1 LLPKIWPAILT
12 LGWILLTFAA
22 VEALMALFS
31 HAAGDGYVDDFA
43 LSAGLTAL
51 VGGACVLTTKGRPFE
66 LRFRDAALLTVVAW
80 FLVPAFAA
88 IPLLGEP
95 INLSPVDAYFE
106 MVSGITT
113 TGSTVMSGLDTAAKS
128 ILLWRATVSW
138 LGGIGIIGLAIVIL
152 PFLKIGGMQLFR
164 LESTDRSEKMMPR
177 VRTIATTVGRIYL
190 ALTLACFLTYWAL
203 GMTPF
208 DALTQAF
215 ATVCTGGFGTHDSSF
230 IFFDSAAIEWAGVV
244 FMALGAMPFLA
255 LLRMVR
261 LGVRGERVDPQIRA
275 FVGFLVVTTLV
286 FAAWLVLSEGVDIG
300 TALTK
305 SAFNITSIV
314 TTTGFASVDYLQW
327 GAFAAAW
334 FFMLTFVG
342 GCTGSTAGAIKI
354 FRFQVLAGVVGQHV
368 RTTIYPHAV
377 TPLRYGAR
385 VIGDEQIVSV
395 GVFVFV
401 YLVAVAVVAMMLALI
416 GLDTAT
422 ALSAS
427 ATAFGNVGPGISPE
441 IGPVGNFAGLPD
453 SAKVILSIAMI
464 LGRLELLVVLLLF
477 MPNFYR

>member
-43 LSAGLTAL
+43 LSAAVTAL

-95 INLSPVDAYFE
+95 VNLTPVDAYFE

-113 TGSTVMSGLDTAAKS
+113 TGSTVLSGLDTMAAS
-128 ILLWRATVSW
+128 LLLWRSAVSW
-138 LGGIGIIGLAIVIL
+138 MGGIGIIGLALVIL

-164 LESTDRSEKMMPR
+164 LESTDRSEKSMPR
-177 VRTIATTVGRIYL
+177 VRSIAATVGRVYL
-190 ALTLACFLTYWAL
+190 ALTVACFLTYWAL

-208 DALTQAF
+208 DALTQTF

-230 IFFDSAAIEWAGVV
+230 VYFDSKAIEWAAVV
-244 FMALGAMPFLA
+244 FMMLGAMPFLA
-255 LLRMVR
+255 FLR
-261 LGVRGERVDPQIRA
+261 LIRGGSLRDRIDPQIKT
-275 FVGFLVVTTLV
+275 FVTFLAIATVI
-286 FAAWLVLSEGVDIG
+286 FALWLHFAQGVDPA
-300 TALTK
+300 TALTN
-305 SAFNITSIV
+305 SAFNIVSIV

-334 FFMLTFVG
+334 FFALTFVG
-342 GCTGSTAGAIKI
+342 GCTGSTSGGIKI
-354 FRFQVLAGVVGQHV
+354 FRFQVLTGVVAQHV
-368 RTTIYPHAV
+368 RTTIYPHSV
-377 TPLRYGAR
+377 TPIRYGGR
-385 VIGDEQIVSV
+385 VLGDEQIASV
-395 GVFVFV
+395 GVFVFA
-401 YLVAVAVVAMMLALI
+401 YLLAVAMVAILLAAI
-416 GLDTAT
+416 GLDTTT
-422 ALSAS
+422 ALSAA
-427 ATAFGNVGPGISPE
+427 ATAIGNVGPGVSPE
-441 IGPVGNFAGLPD
+441 IGPVGNFAALPD
-453 SAKVILSIAMI
+453 AAKVILSVAMVM
-464 LGRLELLVVLLLF
+464 GRLEILVVLLLF
-477 MPNFYR
+477 VPSFYR